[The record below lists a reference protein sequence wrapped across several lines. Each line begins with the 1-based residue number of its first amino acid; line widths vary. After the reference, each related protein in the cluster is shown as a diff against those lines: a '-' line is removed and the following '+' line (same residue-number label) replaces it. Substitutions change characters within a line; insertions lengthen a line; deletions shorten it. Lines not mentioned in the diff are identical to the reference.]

1 MHAIRT
7 EDEEATPCSTPD
19 DPNCKAWTIWRRSES
34 KLGKGKPL
42 VRIQKEDPQLGD
54 LEWTEDEQAKL
65 KTIVE

>member
-1 MHAIRT
+1 MLSGLKTKKQHHAAHQMIQI
-7 EDEEATPCSTPD
+7 AKP
-19 DPNCKAWTIWRRSES
+19 WTIWRWSES

-42 VRIQKEDPQLGD
+42 VQIQKENPQLGD